1 VRFMADFETTT
12 DVNDCRVWASCWVD
26 IDQVY
31 TENHG
36 NTLQIHNSIKPF
48 FDYFSNLEGEHH
60 CYFHNL
66 KFDGM
71 FILDYLLRNG
81 FTYDENLKKQKTFNT
96 MITNEK
102 IFYQIKIRFSDIK
115 EKHYNVNN
123 RNYKKKRCIL
133 VIKDSLKKIPLKVSQ
148 TAKAYNIEETKLEI
162 DYTAKRGHD
171 HILTNEERDYVAND
185 VIIMAK
191 AMNQMFHEGM
201 ERLTLSSDAMN
212 DFKLKLAKGNEKH
225 KEKVFRQYFPCLIQ
239 IADDYIRNAYKGG
252 YTYTNPKYQGEVVGC
267 GLVYDVNSLYP
278 SRMQQCPLPYGVP
291 KYFQGEYEFTPTH
304 PLFIQHIKCSFM
316 IKEGYLPTVQ
326 IKGSSRFSETEY
338 LTECDSIQEFYFTS
352 VDLKLF
358 FEHYHVFDLEYIDGF
373 MFRSRVGFFDEY
385 INYWGHIKQTS
396 TGGKRQLAKLML
408 NSLYGKFASST
419 SGTMKEPFLNEEG
432 QMKFE
437 SVEHEEREPVYTA
450 LACFVTAWARDLMIR
465 SAQSCYDR
473 FLYCDTDSLHVLD
486 FEVPNIDIHPDRIG
500 AWKCEGVFSKAKYLR
515 AKTYLETFYTID
527 GKMIECPSLVDNTNG
542 EKTEVK
548 CAGMPENVKSHVTY
562 DNFKTG
568 AVFGG
573 KLMPKTVKG
582 GVVLI
587 EKDFTI
593 KN

>member
-1 VRFMADFETTT
+1 MADFETTT

-48 FDYFSNLEGEHH
+48 FDYFSSLEGEHQ

-148 TAKAYNIEETKLEI
+148 TAKAYNIEESKLEI

-171 HILTNEERDYVAND
+171 HILTDEERDYVAND

-252 YTYTNPKYQGEVVGC
+252 YTYTNPKYQGQVVGC
-267 GLVYDVNSLYP
+267 GLVYDDNIAVTL
-278 SRMQQCPLPYGVP
+278 C
-291 KYFQGEYEFTPTH
+291 T
-304 PLFIQHIKCSFM
+304 
-316 IKEGYLPTVQ
+316 
-326 IKGSSRFSETEY
+326 
-338 LTECDSIQEFYFTS
+338 
-352 VDLKLF
+352 
-358 FEHYHVFDLEYIDGF
+358 
-373 MFRSRVGFFDEY
+373 
-385 INYWGHIKQTS
+385 
-396 TGGKRQLAKLML
+396 
-408 NSLYGKFASST
+408 AS
-419 SGTMKEPFLNEEG
+419 
-432 QMKFE
+432 
-437 SVEHEEREPVYTA
+437 EREKWHKRGFPKMANPRETWLDVEA
-450 LACFVTAWARDLMIR
+450 RAARQAWGLIAR
-465 SAQSCYDR
+465 
-473 FLYCDTDSLHVLD
+473 
-486 FEVPNIDIHPDRIG
+486 EVAR
-500 AWKCEGVFSKAKYLR
+500 
-515 AKTYLETFYTID
+515 LE
-527 GKMIECPSLVDNTNG
+527 
-542 EKTEVK
+542 
-548 CAGMPENVKSHVTY
+548 A
-562 DNFKTG
+562 
-568 AVFGG
+568 
-573 KLMPKTVKG
+573 
-582 GVVLI
+582 
-587 EKDFTI
+587 
-593 KN
+593 